1 MLLAVDDSTKL
12 VRLLRRR
19 GTLFYLKMA
28 WMILLG
34 LPASLLGP
42 AVVATLFWLAC
53 MPWGN
58 FFPWMTFFGSAAL
71 VMLPA
76 LYLLEMR
83 TAGSYLAERVTD
95 IAPLPPVARGV
106 FTLGEVG
113 AIAALA
119 TNPRT
124 TSTLFTEVF
133 LFGPRLVLGAIRQLR
148 LRRYARGAD
157 LHRAAA
163 VLSTLRELTDGLP
176 ADDLLRERESS
187 RALAP
192 TLAYLAFYE
201 WIGVGNRGAKVWLLT
216 EARRVLER

>member
-1 MLLAVDDSTKL
+1 MLLAVDNSTKL

-19 GTLFYLKMA
+19 GTLFYLKTVTMF
-28 WMILLG
+28 LLG

-42 AVVATLFWLAC
+42 AVVATLAWLAC
-53 MPWGN
+53 LPWGSLY
-58 FFPWMTFFGSAAL
+58 PWLTFFGWAAL

-83 TAGSYLAERVTD
+83 TAGNFLAERVTD
-95 IAPLPPVARGV
+95 IAPLPPVARRV
-106 FTLGEVG
+106 YTLGEVG

-133 LFGPRLVLGAIRQLR
+133 LFGPRLVTGAIRQLR

-157 LHRAAA
+157 LRRAAN

-176 ADDLLRERESS
+176 ADDLLCETESP

-201 WIGVGNRGAKVWLLT
+201 WIGVGNRGTKVWLLT

>member
-1 MLLAVDDSTKL
+1 MLLGVDDSVRV
-12 VRLLRRR
+12 VRLLRQR
-19 GTLFYLKMA
+19 GTLFYLKALMV
-28 WMILLG
+28 ILLG
-34 LPASLLGP
+34 LPVSLLGP

-53 MPWGN
+53 LPWGYW
-58 FFPWMTFFGSAAL
+58 FPWTTFFGWAAL
-71 VMLPA
+71 IMLPG
-76 LYLLEMR
+76 LYLLEIR
-83 TAGSYLAERVTD
+83 TAGNYLSERVTD
-95 IAPLPPVARGV
+95 IAPLPPVARGI

-124 TSTLFTEVF
+124 TSVLFTEVF
-133 LFGPRLVLGAIRQLR
+133 LFGPRLVVGAIQQLR

-163 VLSTLRELTDGLP
+163 VLGTLRELHDGIP
-176 ADDLLRERESS
+176 AEDLIGENESA

-201 WIGVGNRGAKVWLLT
+201 WIGVGNRGTRVWLLT
-216 EARRVLER
+216 EARRILDR